1 MKVLIS
7 GGGIAGLTLALLLHR
22 SGHEPLVVERSAHL
36 RGEGYMIDFFGPGY
50 DASERMGILPEIEG
64 IHYQIPRLAFLGP
77 SGKEKFSLSYLT
89 LRKNL
94 FGGRHFNFMR
104 GDLERLLYS
113 KIKDQVTVRF
123 GTSID
128 SFEREGAQVRVQLT
142 DGTTGLFDLLVGAGG
157 VHSRVREL
165 AFGAEDSFSRF
176 LGYYTSAFI
185 VDDPKIRESL
195 DDAFYTLTVPG
206 RQVAVYP
213 IRGGRLATFFI
224 HKSERLLG
232 DFSPETV
239 REELYKAYGGMGW
252 IVPDLL
258 GRCPHD
264 RSQVYFD
271 EVAQI
276 EMPAWSRGAVVL
288 VGDACGC
295 VSLLAGQGASMA
307 VSGAYT
313 LAEEL
318 GAAQEGEEEMAAAL
332 GRYEAK
338 LKPSVKKRQKAGR
351 RLAQWFV
358 PGDHVRLAV
367 RDAAMRLTT
376 SSLASLLLR
385 YRFVWG
391 NTIKPWVVCQ
401 TRMIE

>member
-7 GGGIAGLTLALLLHR
+7 GSGIAGLTLALLLHR

-142 DGTTGLFDLLVGAGG
+142 DETTGLFDLLVGADG
-157 VHSRVREL
+157 VHSWVREL
-165 AFGAEDSFSRF
+165 AFGAEDSYSRF
-176 LGYYTSAFI
+176 LGYYTSAFV
-185 VDDPKIRESL
+185 VDDPMIRGGL

-224 HKSERLLG
+224 HKSERLG
-232 DFSPETV
+232 EHFSAEAV
-239 REELYKAYGGMGW
+239 RAQLYQAYGGMGW
-252 IVPDLL
+252 IVPELL
-258 GRCPHD
+258 KRCPHE

-271 EVAQI
+271 EVTQI
-276 EMPAWSRGAVVL
+276 DMSGWSRGRVVL
-288 VGDACGC
+288 VGDACWC

-307 VSGAYT
+307 VAGAYT
-313 LAEEL
+313 LAQEL
-318 GAAQEGEEEMAAAL
+318 GTAQEEKSDREIQAAL
-332 GRYEAK
+332 SRYEAK
-338 LKPSVKKRQKAGR
+338 LKPAVLKRRESGQ
-351 RLAQWFV
+351 RLAGWFV
-358 PGDHVRLAV
+358 PKNHVRIMV
-367 RDAAMRLTT
+367 RDAAMRLST
-376 SSLASLLLR
+376 SPLVSRLLR
-385 YRFVWG
+385 YRFAWT
-391 NTIKPWVVCQ
+391 NARKP
-401 TRMIE
+401 

>member
-7 GGGIAGLTLALLLHR
+7 GGGIAGLTLALRLYR
-22 SGHEPLVVERSAHL
+22 NGHEPIVVERSAHL
-36 RGEGYMIDFFGPGY
+36 RGEGYMIDFCDPGY

-77 SGKEKFSLSYLT
+77 SGKERFSLSYAT

-113 KIKDQVTVRF
+113 KIEDRIKVRF
-123 GTSID
+123 GTSVD
-128 SFEREGAQVRVQLT
+128 SLERDGAQARVKLT
-142 DGTTGLFDLLVGAGG
+142 DGTIDSFDLLVGADGM
-157 VHSRVREL
+157 HSRVREL

-176 LGYYTSAFI
+176 LGYYTAAFV

-213 IRGGRLATFFI
+213 IRGGKLATFFI
-224 HKSERLLG
+224 HKAERLLG

-252 IVPDLL
+252 IVPQLL
-258 GRCPHD
+258 ERCPHD
-264 RSQVYFD
+264 RSGVYFD

-276 EMPAWSRGAVVL
+276 EMPAWSRGPVVL

-295 VSLLAGQGASMA
+295 VSLLAGTGASMA

-318 GAAQEGEEEMAAAL
+318 GTAQEGEGDIAAAL
-332 GRYEAK
+332 ARYEAK
-338 LKPSVKKRQKAGR
+338 LKPPVEKRQKAGR
-351 RLAQWFV
+351 RLARWFV
-358 PGDHVRLAV
+358 PDDQVRLAL
-367 RDAAMRLTT
+367 RDAAMRTT
-376 SSLASLLLR
+376 TLSLASLLLR

-391 NTIKPWVVCQ
+391 KPIKL
-401 TRMIE
+401 